1 MKRILILPLIFL
13 ILFGS
18 CRKND
23 TVPVRDVT
31 PAMARDSLFDLM
43 NQWYYWYNLMPIVTK
58 ENFDDPYKLM
68 DTMRY
73 KPLDRWSFVADY
85 DEFNAEM
92 QGEFVGHG
100 FRIGLDDA
108 GIARIAMIYSQSPL
122 YKDGVRRG
130 WIVKKI
136 GDHEIAP
143 ILQSGNAAAY
153 ADAIGPSTAG
163 ITNIFL
169 FQNPIDGKDV
179 TISSTK
185 SNFILNTVLLYETIQ
200 LSSGITGHLVFDS
213 FIEPSVQELATA
225 FAFFKENNVKDLILD
240 LRYNSGGYLFI
251 AQTLASYIAGD
262 GKAGT
267 TFANLQY
274 NNKHQSQ
281 NSIYPFVTSQYPLN
295 LTRLVVIT
303 TRSTASASE
312 AVMNG
317 LKGANI
323 NVVSI
328 GDLTNGKPTGM
339 NGWDVGKKYWFWPV
353 TFKMINALGQ
363 GEYFEGIAPAKLV
376 LDDITHDF
384 GDKEELCLKE
394 AIYYLENGLVSTK
407 GSSDFI
413 RYPQFSEKP
422 SWIEKGLLLETPV
435 K

>member
-1 MKRILILPLIFL
+1 
-13 ILFGS
+13 
-18 CRKND
+18 
-23 TVPVRDVT
+23 
-31 PAMARDSLFDLM
+31 MARDSLYDLM
-43 NQWYYWYNLMPIVTK
+43 NQWYYWYNLMPVVTK
-58 ENFDDPYKLM
+58 ENFSDPYKLM

-200 LSSGITGHLVFDS
+200 L
-213 FIEPSVQELATA
+213 
-225 FAFFKENNVKDLILD
+225 
-240 LRYNSGGYLFI
+240 
-251 AQTLASYIAGD
+251 
-262 GKAGT
+262 
-267 TFANLQY
+267 
-274 NNKHQSQ
+274 
-281 NSIYPFVTSQYPLN
+281 
-295 LTRLVVIT
+295 
-303 TRSTASASE
+303 
-312 AVMNG
+312 
-317 LKGANI
+317 
-323 NVVSI
+323 
-328 GDLTNGKPTGM
+328 
-339 NGWDVGKKYWFWPV
+339 
-353 TFKMINALGQ
+353 
-363 GEYFEGIAPAKLV
+363 
-376 LDDITHDF
+376 
-384 GDKEELCLKE
+384 
-394 AIYYLENGLVSTK
+394 
-407 GSSDFI
+407 
-413 RYPQFSEKP
+413 
-422 SWIEKGLLLETPV
+422 
-435 K
+435 

>member
-1 MKRILILPLIFL
+1 MKKILILPLIIL

-23 TVPVRDVT
+23 TATVIDVT
-31 PAMARDSLFDLM
+31 PAMARDSLYDLM
-43 NQWYYWYNLMPIVTK
+43 NQWYYWYNLMPVVTK
-58 ENFDDPYKLM
+58 ENFVDPYKLM

-92 QGEFVGHG
+92 LGEFVGHG
-100 FRIGLDDA
+100 FRIGLDDS
-108 GIARIAMIYSQSPL
+108 GIARIALIYSESPL

-136 GDHEIAP
+136 NNIDIAP
-143 ILQSGNAAAY
+143 ILQSGNSAAY
-153 ADAIGPSTAG
+153 TDAIGPSTAG

-169 FQNPIDGKDV
+169 FQNPADGNDV

-185 SNFILNTVLLYETIQ
+185 SNFILNTVLLCDTLN
-200 LSSGITGHLVFDS
+200 LSSGITGYLVFDS
-213 FIEPSVQELATA
+213 FIQPSFDELATA
-225 FAFFKENNVKDLILD
+225 FAYFKENNVKDLILD

-251 AQTLASYIAGD
+251 AQELASYIAGD
-262 GKAGT
+262 AKAGT

-274 NNKHQSQ
+274 NNKHQDQ
-281 NSIYPFVTSQYPLN
+281 NSIYPFVTSLYPLN

-363 GEYFEGIAPAKLV
+363 GDYFEGIAPEKLV
-376 LDDITHDF
+376 SDDITHDF
-384 GDKEELCLKE
+384 GDRKEFCLKE
-394 AIYYLENGLVSTK
+394 AIYYLENGSVSTK
-407 GSSDFI
+407 GSSDFV